1 MNSCEI
7 CFPGFDAR
15 ASRGM
20 IRWELFLDWDVRD
33 VLETPH
39 ADTLQVVFRGDP
51 DPAAWRAH
59 LTAAGFPEPIIGQP
73 ADAAIETGPAAA

>member
-20 IRWELFLDWDVRD
+20 LRWELFLDWDVRD
-33 VLETPH
+33 VLETAH
-39 ADTLQVVFRGDP
+39 ADTLQVVFCGDP

-73 ADAAIETGPAAA
+73 ADAEIETGPAAA